1 MTKNYQIR
9 PALIQDQQDIAN
21 MMFFE
26 RHVHRHLDWRHP
38 TEWLGSPFY
47 WALERNDRIVAVL
60 ACPQDRNDTT
70 WLRLFTHLDSI
81 PSQEAWKI
89 LWENAKKELGK
100 HGKIKV
106 AAISLKV
113 WMQELLQE
121 SGFVNDEQIVMLSWA
136 EKTPLLRKSP
146 EGIMIRPMEKDDLPK
161 VVIVDTDAFTSLWQN
176 PLSALEQ
183 AYARAVI
190 ATVAETSTGRIIGYQ
205 ISTKSPFGAH
215 LARLAVHSEGQR
227 RGIASAL
234 ISDLTEKLL
243 AKEITQLSVNTQSTN
258 ERSLSFYQKNGFKYT
273 EEEYPLYSFQF
284 TDKKKEKELQWDTVK
299 MP

>member
-1 MTKNYQIR
+1 MTTNYQIR
-9 PALIQDQQDIAN
+9 PALAQDQQEIAN

-26 RHVHRHLDWRHP
+26 RHVHRHLDWQHP

-47 WALERNDRIVAVL
+47 WVLERNARIMAVL
-60 ACPQDRNDTT
+60 ACPQDRKDTT

-81 PSQEAWKI
+81 PTEEAWQI
-89 LWENAKKELGK
+89 LWENAKKE
-100 HGKIKV
+100 IKV
-106 AAISLKV
+106 AAISLKI
-113 WMQELLQE
+113 WMQELLQK
-121 SGFVNDEQIVMLSWA
+121 SGFVNDEQIVMLSWT
-136 EKTPLLRKSP
+136 EKTPLPRKSP
-146 EGIMIRPMEKDDLPK
+146 EGIIIREMKKDDLAK
-161 VVIVDTDAFTSLWQN
+161 VLIVDTDAFTSLWQN

-183 AYARAVI
+183 AYARAI
-190 ATVAETSTGRIIGYQ
+190 TATVAETNAGRIIGYQ
-205 ISTKSPFGAH
+205 ITTTSPFGAH

-243 AKEITQLSVNTQSTN
+243 AKEIAQLSVNTQSTN
-258 ERSLSFYQKNGFKYT
+258 KRSLAFYKKNGFKHT

-284 TDKKKEKELQWDTVK
+284 ADKKKEKELQWDTVK